1 MRAAMIIHK
10 LCQESQEP
18 FNGSF
23 SANCLTAPVN
33 KNMRIFFNT
42 VLQGQATVNG
52 KKNINDNTNQD
63 ARDKIACIVSQ
74 LLMYNVTKG
83 VHHTVRT
90 DTVRHSKERETPFPL
105 YYGLKLHALG
115 RQKNQIGIAQE
126 QGICVSYS
134 RVMEVKLDI
143 ARAVCARHAEDGVVV
158 PTNCRMNVFTTHGVD
173 NLDGSAKGNNSMDE
187 VNVPLSQTIK
197 RNNMLTF
204 ANRPDTKSKSV
215 KNSGTQKHNTT
226 LVTQLFLSLQSR
238 PDADIM
244 DFFRY
249 ENQKEPPSLADRG
262 MMRSGA
268 KSDILSCLN
277 APTCHSSAIKEATVM
292 IFDMAAVINMIRP
305 TLAKNFREYVSLH
318 IIPYFKSKMSDN
330 TQRLDAVWDT
340 YPDDNLKALTQQ
352 KRGNGA
358 RIKVGD
364 GSTPIPRHEWNTY
377 FLKE

>member
-1 MRAAMIIHK
+1 MSWIKTQISKLPGRSTNSNACSMIIHK
-10 LCQESQEP
+10 LCLESQEP
-18 FNGSF
+18 FDGCF

-143 ARAVCARHAEDGVVV
+143 ARAVCARHAEDGCVVV
-158 PTNCRMNVFTTHGVD
+158 PTNCRMNVFTTHDVD
-173 NLDGSAKGNNSMDE
+173 NLDGRAKGNYSMDE
-187 VNVPLSQTIK
+187 FRGYALSVTNHLSHDNLGQKRAPIKLDPTDKSTLKLPDSYMIQPSVELNQNDIFAPRCATGKVRPQADVHMHNAEVKDEAWMSHVSTILK
-197 RNNMLTF
+197 QDSLGTNDIITWSGYNSML
-204 ANRPDTKSKSV
+204 ASSESV
-215 KNSGTQKHNTT
+215 KPPAEIGVYPLFPHKASSPSSMKHAMHLTMQGTQ
-226 LVTQLFLSLQSR
+226 FLNPGQTSVLGADQPMAISR
-238 PDADIM
+238 
-244 DFFRY
+244 
-249 ENQKEPPSLADRG
+249 
-262 MMRSGA
+262 
-268 KSDILSCLN
+268 
-277 APTCHSSAIKEATVM
+277 
-292 IFDMAAVINMIRP
+292 
-305 TLAKNFREYVSLH
+305 
-318 IIPYFKSKMSDN
+318 
-330 TQRLDAVWDT
+330 
-340 YPDDNLKALTQQ
+340 
-352 KRGNGA
+352 
-358 RIKVGD
+358 
-364 GSTPIPRHEWNTY
+364 
-377 FLKE
+377 